1 MTLSHADLITGL
13 QSIGLTNDSK
23 VLVHSALSALGEVDG
38 GAQTVL
44 ESLMAVAGTIVIPTF
59 TYQTMVWPPNGPAD
73 NGVDYASIDYKSI
86 NAAAVFFTP
95 DLPVHP
101 SVGEIAEA
109 FRKMPNVWRSS
120 HPVLSFTAMGDDA
133 AEMLVMQ
140 TIDQPLGPIEWLRNH
155 GGDVLLLG
163 VDHTQNV
170 SLHYAEHLANR
181 QQFLR
186 WALTKI
192 DGRGTAIELPNF
204 PGKPDGF
211 NAIEKEIKPMT
222 RWAKIGEAVV
232 KRIPLELLI
241 PVAVGLIDEEPKALL
256 A

>member
-1 MTLSHADLITGL
+1 MAISHAEIIVGL

-23 VLVHSALSALGEVDG
+23 VLVHSSLSALGEVDG

-44 ESLMAVAGTIVIPTF
+44 ESLMAVVGTIIMPAF
-59 TYQTMVWPPNGPAD
+59 TPQTQVWPPSGPAD
-73 NGVDYASIDYKSI
+73 NGVDYASIDYQAI
-86 NAAAVFFTP
+86 NASAVFFTP
-95 DLPVHP
+95 DLPLPP
-101 SVGEIAEA
+101 SGGRIPEA
-109 FRKMPNVWRSS
+109 FRQMPGVERSS
-120 HPVLSFTAMGDDA
+120 HPVLSFTALGDEA
-133 AEMLVMQ
+133 AELLAAQ
-140 TIDQPLGPIEWLRNH
+140 TIDQPWGPIEWLRNH
-155 GGDVLLLG
+155 GGDVVLLG
-163 VDHTQNV
+163 VDQTHNV

-181 QQFLR
+181 KQFLR

-204 PGKPDGF
+204 PGDSSGF
-211 NAIEKEIKPMT
+211 NAIEAEIKPMT
-222 RWAKIGEAVV
+222 RWVKIGEAVV

>member
-1 MTLSHADLITGL
+1 MAISHAEIIAGL

-23 VLVHSALSALGEVDG
+23 VLVHSSLSAFGEVEG

-44 ESLMAVAGTIVIPTF
+44 ESLMAIAGTIVMPAF
-59 TYQTMVWPPNGPAD
+59 TYQTLVWPPNGPAD

-86 NAAAVFFTP
+86 NNAAVFFTP
-95 DLPVHP
+95 DLPAHP
-101 SVGEIAEA
+101 SVGEIAGA
-109 FRKMPNVWRSS
+109 FRKMPNVWRST
-120 HPVLSFTAMGDDA
+120 HPVLSFAAMGDGA
-133 AEMLVMQ
+133 ADILAAQ
-140 TIDQPLGPIEWLRNH
+140 TIDQPLGLIEWLRNH
-155 GGDVLLLG
+155 SGDVLLFG
-163 VDHTQNV
+163 VDQTQNV

-181 QQFLR
+181 KQFLR

-192 DGRGTAIELPNF
+192 DGRGTALELPNF
-204 PGKPDGF
+204 PGKSDGF
-211 NAIEKEIKPMT
+211 NAIETEIKPMT
-222 RWAKIGEAVV
+222 RWVKIGDAVV

>member
-1 MTLSHADLITGL
+1 MIISHAEIIAGL
-13 QSIGLTNDSK
+13 QSIGLTSDSK
-23 VLVHSALSALGEVDG
+23 VLVHSSISAFGEVDG

-44 ESLMAVAGTIVIPTF
+44 ESMMAIAGTIVMPAF
-59 TYQTMVWPPNGPAD
+59 TYQTMIWPPSGPAD
-73 NGVDYASIDYKSI
+73 NDVDYASIDYRSI
-86 NAAAVFFTP
+86 NDAAVFFTP
-95 DLPVHP
+95 DLPSQP
-101 SVGEIAEA
+101 DVGEIAEA
-109 FRKMPNVWRSS
+109 FRSMPGVMRSS
-120 HPVLSFTAMGDDA
+120 HPVLSFAALGNDTAELLA
-133 AEMLVMQ
+133 MQ

-163 VDHTQNV
+163 VDQTQNV

-181 QQFLR
+181 KQFLR

-204 PGKPDGF
+204 PGKSDGF
-211 NAIEKEIKPMT
+211 NAIETEIKPMT

-256 A
+256 P